1 MMLFGPLFACPTWAQ
16 PATMVEGTTGEA
28 AALAIVRVVDEGSA
42 SHCVGGHD
50 S

>member
-16 PATMVEGTTGEA
+16 SATVVVGTTGEA
-28 AALAIVRVVDEGSA
+28 AALAIVRVVGEGSA
-42 SHCVGGHD
+42 SNCGGGHD